1 VARFVLQPCKLRE
14 NRLVPLKN
22 TAPVEFTWKELVERL
37 APSRTDKALKS
48 LYFLQPGSFV
58 GLLKHPN
65 PRKRE
70 KEVVNFVYVGQGRTG
85 LLLGPM
91 AQDPT
96 FAERLIEV
104 YRVEKAEKD
113 MKMSEPEGVVH
124 GPTVAG

>member
-22 TAPVEFTWKELVERL
+22 TAPLELTWKELVERL

-70 KEVVNFVYVGQGRTG
+70 KEIVNFVYVGQGRTG

-113 MKMSEPEGVVH
+113 MKMSEPEGVVR